1 MFRYALVY
9 GGISGLIVIASVV
22 GGMLLGD
29 ADTDWSV
36 LEWLGYLIMLVALSL
51 IFVGVRRYR
60 DEVGNGAISYW
71 QALAVGLSISAVAG
85 VIYVAVWEVYLFQTD
100 YTFIN
105 DYSDGLIAR
114 EMASGASPEAL
125 AEFTRQVEADK
136 DRYGNPL
143 FRLGITFL
151 EIFPVGLLISLI
163 SAAFLRRAPQAG
175 PAASTTV

>member
-9 GGISGLIVIASVV
+9 GGISGLIVIASVI

-36 LEWLGYLIMLVALSL
+36 LEWLGYLVMLVALSL

-60 DEVGNGAISYW
+60 DEVGNGAISFW
-71 QALAVGLSISAVAG
+71 QALAVGVSISLVAG
-85 VIYVAVWEVYLFQTD
+85 VIYVVAWELYLYQTD
-100 YTFIN
+100 YAFIN
-105 DYSDGLIAR
+105 DYSDGLIAQ
-114 EMASGASPEAL
+114 EQAAGASPEAL

-136 DRYGNPL
+136 VRYGNPL
-143 FRLGITFL
+143 YRLGITFL

-163 SAAFLRRAPQAG
+163 SAAFLRRPGRAG
-175 PAASTTV
+175 QAASSAA